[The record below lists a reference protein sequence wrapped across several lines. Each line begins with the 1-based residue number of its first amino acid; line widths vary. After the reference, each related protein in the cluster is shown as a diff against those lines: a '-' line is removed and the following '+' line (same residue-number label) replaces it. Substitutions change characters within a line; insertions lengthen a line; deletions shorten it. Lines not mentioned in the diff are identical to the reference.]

1 MRTTLSVAPTV
12 EPITADEV
20 KTHLRIM
27 TSDDDGYINDLIK
40 VVRQKVEYDLR
51 RALITQTWKMYL
63 DDFPASGNLIRIP
76 YPPLQSAGM
85 VIKYY
90 DTANVQQTWSSD
102 EYEVDIYSEPAR
114 VGLVSGCVYPSTYDR
129 MNAVEITFVAGY
141 GLTAATVPWTVK
153 QAMFLLCGHYYENR
167 EATTDGRPIT
177 SVPMAYENLIWT
189 ERAW

>member
-1 MRTTLSVAPTV
+1 MRTTLSVAPTL

-40 VVRQKVEYDLR
+40 VVRKKVEYDLR
-51 RALITQTWKMYL
+51 RALTTQTWIMYL
-63 DDFPASGNLIRIP
+63 DNFPGSGNLIRIP
-76 YPPLQSAGM
+76 YPPLQSITT
-85 VIKYY
+85 IKYY
-90 DTANVQQTWSSD
+90 DTANAQQTWSSD

-114 VGLVSGCVYPSTYDR
+114 VGEVSGYTWPSTYDR
-129 MNAVEITFVAGY
+129 MNAVEITFLAGY
-141 GLTAATVPWTVK
+141 GATAATVPWTVK

-177 SVPMAYENLIWT
+177 TVPMAYENLIWA